1 MEKITDRSSDGWEA
15 ETRDKA
21 SNFRRELD
29 EESTAVLSGN
39 SEEIFN
45 RGAKVLDKI
54 TNGGSLVDNAADGI
68 TDTSETEA
76 VKETSNRRRKLDQEG
91 LGVFANDVEKIINA
105 RSEVLEKVAAGLFIT
120 FDVVAEGSD
129 DLTNGLSE
137 AGEETGEQTLDFR
150 GESDEESA
158 DTLAGDSEEV
168 IGGFAEVLEE
178 ITDVGS
184 LLDDL
189 ANGNANLG

>member
-137 AGEETGEQTLDFR
+137 AGEETG
-150 GESDEESA
+150 
-158 DTLAGDSEEV
+158 
-168 IGGFAEVLEE
+168 
-178 ITDVGS
+178 
-184 LLDDL
+184 
-189 ANGNANLG
+189 